1 MLKSFVTE
9 FRSFI
14 SRGNVVDLAIGIIM
28 GAAFTA
34 IVTSLVQ
41 DVLMPPLG
49 WIMGGLDFSNL
60 FLTLNGQDY
69 ASLKAAQDAG
79 APTINYG
86 IFINAIIKFVIVSF
100 AVFWLVKAVNK
111 FKQKEAEVPA
121 KPTKSEELL
130 AEIRDLLK
138 K

>member
-86 IFINAIIKFVIVSF
+86 IFINAIIKFIIVSF

-111 FKQKEAEVPA
+111 FKQKEAEAPA
-121 KPTKSEELL
+121 KLTKSEELL

>member
-1 MLKSFVTE
+1 M
-9 FRSFI
+9 
-14 SRGNVVDLAIGIIM
+14 
-28 GAAFTA
+28 
-34 IVTSLVQ
+34 
-41 DVLMPPLG
+41 
-49 WIMGGLDFSNL
+49 
-60 FLTLNGQDY
+60 
-69 ASLKAAQDAG
+69 KAAQDAG

-100 AVFWLVKAVNK
+100 AGVLAGEGRQQVQA
-111 FKQKEAEVPA
+111 KEAEAPA

>member
-60 FLTLNGQDY
+60 FFTPQRARLCQPESRARCRCPHHQLRY
-69 ASLKAAQDAG
+69 FSSMPLSSL
-79 APTINYG
+79 
-86 IFINAIIKFVIVSF
+86 S
-100 AVFWLVKAVNK
+100 
-111 FKQKEAEVPA
+111 
-121 KPTKSEELL
+121 SCLL
-130 AEIRDLLK
+130 RCSGW
-138 K
+138 

>member
-1 MLKSFVTE
+1 
-9 FRSFI
+9 
-14 SRGNVVDLAIGIIM
+14 
-28 GAAFTA
+28 
-34 IVTSLVQ
+34 VTSLVQ

-60 FLTLNGQDY
+60 FFTLNGQDY

-86 IFINAIIKFVIVSF
+86 IFINAIIKFIIVSF

-111 FKQKEAEVPA
+111 FKQNEADAPA
-121 KPTKSEELL
+121 KITKSEELL